1 MERLCAAAQRVSGST
16 ETKTYGKS
24 ATVGEHEEQHT
35 LPRTGVFGNDGEER
49 QRLFK
54 SWRAMSSPVEI
65 LFSGKLQYM
74 TIT

>member
-1 MERLCAAAQRVSGST
+1 MERLCAAAQRVSGSIAT
-16 ETKTYGKS
+16 QTDGKS
-24 ATVGEHEEQHT
+24 ATVGAHEEQHT

-54 SWRAMSSPVEI
+54 SWRAMSCPVE
-65 LFSGKLQYM
+65 LRFSGTLPYM